1 MELSAEGKRRKMRV
15 LIIDDE
21 TSIRTSMSEFFED
34 FGFEVNAVGS
44 AEAALAAI
52 AEQVFDVAVVDI
64 RLPGID
70 GDALIIKAHDL
81 APALR
86 FIIHT
91 GSVEYRLS
99 SVLKAIGVRR
109 DHIFIKPVNDLAS
122 LVTAIQALSAQPQ
135 QEAP

>member
-1 MELSAEGKRRKMRV
+1 MRV

-34 FGFEVNAVGS
+34 FGFEVTAVGS

-52 AEQVFDVAVVDI
+52 MEQAFDVAVVDI

-81 APALR
+81 APNLR

-99 SVLKAIGVRR
+99 NVLKAIGVRR

-122 LVTAIQALSAQPQ
+122 LVTAIQALSAQTQ
-135 QEAP
+135 

>member
-1 MELSAEGKRRKMRV
+1 MRV

-34 FGFEVNAVGS
+34 FGFEVTAVGS
-44 AEAALAAI
+44 AEAALATI
-52 AEQVFDVAVVDI
+52 VEQDYDVAVVDI

-70 GDALIIKAHDL
+70 GDALIIKAHDI
-81 APALR
+81 APSLR

-99 SVLKAIGVRR
+99 SVLKTIGVHR

-122 LVTAIQALSAQPQ
+122 LVTAIQALAFQTQ
-135 QEAP
+135 QENS

>member
-1 MELSAEGKRRKMRV
+1 MRV

-34 FGFEVNAVGS
+34 FGLEVTAVGS
-44 AEAALAAI
+44 AEAALTAI
-52 AEQVFDVAVVDI
+52 ADQDFDVAVVDI

-122 LVTAIQALSAQPQ
+122 LVTAIQALSTQTL
-135 QEAP
+135 QEKP

>member
-1 MELSAEGKRRKMRV
+1 MQV

-34 FGFEVNAVGS
+34 FGFEVTSVGS
-44 AEAALAAI
+44 AEEALATI
-52 AEQVFDVAVVDI
+52 SEQSFQVAVVDI

-70 GDALIIKAHDL
+70 GDALILKAHEL

-99 SVLKAIGVRR
+99 DALKAIGLHK
-109 DHIFIKPVNDLAS
+109 DHIFIKPVTDLTS
-122 LVTAIQALSAQPQ
+122 LVVAIQALDA
-135 QEAP
+135 

>member
-1 MELSAEGKRRKMRV
+1 MRV

-34 FGFEVNAVGS
+34 FGIEVTAVGS
-44 AEAALAAI
+44 AEAALVAI
-52 AEQVFDVAVVDI
+52 VDQDFDVAVVDI

-70 GDALIIKAHDL
+70 GDALIIRAHDL
-81 APALR
+81 KPALR

-91 GSVEYRLS
+91 GSVEYRLN

-109 DHIFIKPVNDLAS
+109 DHIFIKPVNDLAA
-122 LVTAIQALSAQPQ
+122 LVTAIQALSTQTV
-135 QEAP
+135 QETP